1 MTPPLCPDT
10 REERDHPDILPCV
23 AREGGCYPN
32 VDISIW
38 LRSAKQIF
46 FAGW

>member
-1 MTPPLCPDT
+1 MASLSPDT
-10 REERDHPDILPCV
+10 REERHHPDILPCV

-38 LRSAKQIF
+38 LRSAK
-46 FAGW
+46 

>member
-38 LRSAKQIF
+38 LRSVK
-46 FAGW
+46 